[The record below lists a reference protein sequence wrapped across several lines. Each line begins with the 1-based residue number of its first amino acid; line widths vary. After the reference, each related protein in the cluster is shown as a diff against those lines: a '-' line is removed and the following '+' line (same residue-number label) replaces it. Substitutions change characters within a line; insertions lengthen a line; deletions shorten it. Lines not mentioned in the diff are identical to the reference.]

1 MAITKYSATFA
12 SGTVTRDY
20 AKPLAFAWRVAYHVT
35 ATPDQKAVKHG
46 FSATKEAAEKAVKL
60 AKRFTVDAVEIVE
73 AKAVGTVASKDK
85 APKAKVAKPCKPG
98 DYVTFALETP
108 VYGVTAIV
116 GGAVYKL
123 GRKYA
128 YVTVAGALDPIKI
141 AFANINPQSPETQ
154 PLAQAA

>member
-60 AKRFTVDAVEIVE
+60 AKRFTVDTVEIVE
-73 AKAVGTVASKDK
+73 AKAVGTVASKAK
-85 APKAKVAKPCKPG
+85 TPKAKAVKPCSIG
-98 DYVTFALETP
+98 ET
-108 VYGVTAIV
+108 VEFILAGVTVSGRVA
-116 GGAVYKL
+116 KL
-123 GRKYA
+123 GRKFA
-128 YVTVAGALDPIKI
+128 YVEVSGAMDHVKI